1 MRSRVGHDDP
11 CLGSHTRDHAF
22 GDEVNGTLFMP
33 GEVVHHHLLLTNHP
47 LQKAWQGD
55 PIVER
60 IGLVGEHMDAAMRIK
75 LAQGLRGGRAGHSI
89 ADNHI
94 AFVAL
99 CQISTSSLLAEPW
112 IAPPSPGV
120 MPQPARSVCRWSRA
134 SVRMQAD
141 VPLQVSAH
149 YCFRYRLAE
158 ASPGTLFLPQ

>member
-1 MRSRVGHDDP
+1 MLSRVGHGDAF
-11 CLGSHTRDHAF
+11 LGSNTRDHAF

-60 IGLVGEHMDAAMRIK
+60 IGLVGEHMDAAIRIK
-75 LAQGLRGGRAGHSI
+75 LAQGLRGGRSGHSI

-94 AFVAL
+94 AFVVL

-112 IAPPSPGV
+112 ITPPSPGV
-120 MPQPARSVCRWSRA
+120 LPLLVLG
-134 SVRMQAD
+134 QATCF
-141 VPLQVSAH
+141 VSLPVVTSQ
-149 YCFRYRLAE
+149 RTN
-158 ASPGTLFLPQ
+158 ASPRSSAQVCQLLFSL